1 VTFHSDAI
9 RKQFRIRISERA
21 SQFRTLLY
29 LPRTPLLQFFAE
41 ASPAPPINR
50 ENAIDLLLASRGG
63 RGIAGI
69 RPGLRQ
75 AMAPPQL
82 REEKSSNAIQIR
94 YIRTVNIQAQKRDA
108 KSQDRAFRIIRN
120 YLFKIFDKLGVS
132 TRVELVLYCLQERQ
146 RSNPDSDA

>member
-1 VTFHSDAI
+1 
-9 RKQFRIRISERA
+9 
-21 SQFRTLLY
+21 
-29 LPRTPLLQFFAE
+29 
-41 ASPAPPINR
+41 
-50 ENAIDLLLASRGG
+50 
-63 RGIAGI
+63 
-69 RPGLRQ
+69 
-75 AMAPPQL
+75 MAPPQL